1 MPEAKPTY
9 TVWTAVV
16 LVGFYLALTGVMFAQ
31 AGTIDASAWQNK
43 LIIYNGFTAFA
54 ATAAGVLL
62 GTQIQ
67 QANVTAARTEL
78 AEKQAGIKALL
89 EDVGQPGTGSGNNQ
103 ESLGAGDARVE
114 TLRRGLIDL
123 L

>member
-9 TVWTAVV
+9 TLLTAGILV
-16 LVGFYLALTGVMFAQ
+16 LFYLALTGVMFAQ
-31 AGTIDASAWQNK
+31 AGNIDPSAWQNK

-78 AEKQAGIKALL
+78 AEKREGIKALL
-89 EDVGQPGTGSGNNQ
+89 EDVGQPGSGGGA
-103 ESLGAGDARVE
+103 ESMGAADPRIE
-114 TLRRGLIDL
+114 TLRRGLVDL

>member
-9 TVWTAVV
+9 TLLTAGILV
-16 LVGFYLALTGVMFAQ
+16 LFYLALTGVMFAQ
-31 AGTIDASAWQNK
+31 AGAIDASAWQNK

-67 QANVTAARTEL
+67 QANVTEARAEL
-78 AEKQAGIKALL
+78 AEKKAGIKALL
-89 EDVGQPGTGSGNNQ
+89 EDVGQPGSGGGA
-103 ESLGAGDARVE
+103 ESMGATDPRLE
-114 TLRRGLIDL
+114 TLRRGLVDL